1 MRRYGVEASAAI
13 LSAMAALRAAALLK
27 RGHVPGQIGRVAYG
41 VLYNSDDAGNAGYMT
56 GVEVADFS
64 NLPAAFTRLRV
75 AAQRYAVFTHR
86 QHISEI
92 RRTWYTIWNKWL
104 PQLARDEGIE
114 ALDAPDFER
123 CFGQCGEEFDGRT
136 GLGGVEIWVPVKA

>member
-1 MRRYGVEASAAI
+1 
-13 LSAMAALRAAALLK
+13 MAALRAAALLK

-41 VLYNSDDAGNAGYMT
+41 VVYNSNDAGNADYMT

-86 QHISEI
+86 QHISGI

-104 PQLARDEGIE
+104 PQLASDEGIK

-123 CFGQCGEEFDGRT
+123 RSWT
-136 GLGGVEIWVPVKA
+136 KRRGV